1 MGGFFHWK
9 RIFASAYQAAYPYLI
24 QGGVDGNKI
33 LYSTLYIPS
42 HNKNKT

>member
-33 LYSTLYIPS
+33 LLFHSLYTLTYL
-42 HNKNKT
+42 K